1 VGGARTSTSK
11 RLNGDFFDSM
21 INEIRMCAYS
31 GGNCA
36 TYSGD
41 TVPPI
46 PGVTVPLIPEVTV
59 PLIPEVIVPLFM
71 MLTSLKKMSDGR
83 TKNKHHGFKTVSSIK
98 KGGS

>member
-1 VGGARTSTSK
+1 MLFK
-11 RLNGDFFDSM
+11 L
-21 INEIRMCAYS
+21 AYS

-46 PGVTVPLIPEVTV
+46 PGVTVPS
-59 PLIPEVIVPLFM
+59 IPEVIVPLFM

-83 TKNKHHGFKTVSSIK
+83 TKNRHHGIKAINTFKKRGI
-98 KGGS
+98 